1 MTFIGDKELFPEGF
15 DTMVGERGLKLS
27 GGQKQR
33 VAIARALIRGPKVLL
48 LDEATSALD
57 AESEHQVQ
65 QALDDLIKNGG
76 QTIVVIAHRLS
87 TIRDANNIVVLKQGE
102 IAEQGTHDEL
112 VAKDG
117 VYKKLVDRQLV
128 QKALDDG
135 NDAALTAQKE
145 D

>member
-1 MTFIGDKELFPEGF
+1 M
-15 DTMVGERGLKLS
+15 
-27 GGQKQR
+27 
-33 VAIARALIRGPKVLL
+33 
-48 LDEATSALD
+48 
-57 AESEHQVQ
+57 Q

-135 NDAALTAQKE
+135 NTEALTAQKE
-145 D
+145 DWTIPLRLSLLINARLLSK

>member
-1 MTFIGDKELFPEGF
+1 
-15 DTMVGERGLKLS
+15 V
-27 GGQKQR
+27 QK
-33 VAIARALIRGPKVLL
+33 
-48 LDEATSALD
+48 
-57 AESEHQVQ
+57 
-65 QALDDLIKNGG
+65 ALDDLIKNGG